1 MRLRLVKCAE
11 QFHLR
16 QRMEVLGQVDTTV
29 SVAELKALARRLLP
43 EASPTRVVVERQ
55 PDLVP
60 FSDYFVLAKLVSRQ
74 LTWELSRAS

>member
-1 MRLRLVKCAE
+1 
-11 QFHLR
+11 
-16 QRMEVLGQVDTTV
+16 MEALEQVDATV

-43 EASPTRVVVERQ
+43 ESSPTRAVVERQ

-60 FSDYFVLAKLVSRQ
+60 LSDYFVLAKLVSRQ